1 MKHLCIVLFFLFTAT
16 VAFAQTGT
24 LAYTLTVLGPD
35 PSCTLRTSSQL
46 DFGAHTRSSSGTDSE
61 DAVGEFTLTGTDVS
75 EYEVSV
81 GSLPTTFPNLDVDLN
96 LGWSQSTT
104 GLRRSWTAISG
115 STYTGT
121 AGGLWTDLTHYFQ
134 ISGQASWDWEDITS
148 IGSDNFT
155 VDVTVSCTRTS

>member
-24 LAYTLTVLGPD
+24 LAYTLTVIGPD

-46 DFGAHTRSSSGTDSE
+46 DFGTHTRSSSGTDSD
-61 DAVGEFTLTGTDVS
+61 DAAGEFTLTGTDVS

-81 GSLPTTFPNLDVDLN
+81 ALPMTFPNLDVDLD

-104 GLRRSWTAISG
+104 GRSSSWTAISG

-121 AGGLWTDLTHYFQ
+121 AGGLWTDLTRYFQ
-134 ISGQASWDWEDITS
+134 ISGRASWDWADIISAED
-148 IGSDNFT
+148 DRFT